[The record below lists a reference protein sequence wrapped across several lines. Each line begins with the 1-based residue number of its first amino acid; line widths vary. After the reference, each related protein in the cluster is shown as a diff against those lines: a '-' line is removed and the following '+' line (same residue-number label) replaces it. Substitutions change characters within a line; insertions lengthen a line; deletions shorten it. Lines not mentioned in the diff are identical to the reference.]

1 MFSLDTAARTG
12 SALVRLRRGWL
23 HVVAETASALPI
35 PDSRT
40 SRCGYSCRVI
50 QLGESEMPFVSLG
63 TLLVHDKAL
72 LGVLSE
78 MDTKFT

>member
-1 MFSLDTAARTG
+1 MFSLDTEARTG

-23 HVVAETASALPI
+23 HVVAETASALLYPTVAHHGVGI
-35 PDSRT
+35 
-40 SRCGYSCRVI
+40 SCRVI

-78 MDTKFT
+78 MDTKFA